1 MEGGSAR
8 ACVQGGL
15 GRPMEPESIAMV
27 LVPMGS
33 TRALK
38 WLDKNHPNV
47 WVRIIGLLSIYMYA
61 YDLNLLL
68 CVMLLS
74 KICQILVHIVIEMLL
89 KYNGKKEYNYKVL
102 KNYVLRI

>member
-38 WLDKNHPNV
+38 WLDKNHPYV

-74 KICQILVHIVIEMLL
+74 KICQILVHILIEMLL
-89 KYNGKKEYNYKVL
+89 KYNGKQEYNYKVL

>member
-1 MEGGSAR
+1 
-8 ACVQGGL
+8 
-15 GRPMEPESIAMV
+15 MEPESIAIL

-38 WLDKNHPNV
+38 WLDKNHPYV

-74 KICQILVHIVIEMLL
+74 KICQILVHILIEMLL
-89 KYNGKKEYNYKVL
+89 KYNGKQEYNYKVL
-102 KNYVLRI
+102 KNYVLRIYFFVRKK

>member
-1 MEGGSAR
+1 MLEA
-8 ACVQGGL
+8 GL

-38 WLDKNHPNV
+38 WLDKNHPYV

-74 KICQILVHIVIEMLL
+74 KICQILVHILIEMRL
-89 KYNGKKEYNYKVL
+89 KYNGKQRYIHEVL
-102 KNYVLRI
+102 KKGVYSQSQNYLL